1 MLLVLP
7 AIVYFRD
14 AIAGMLLIVVM
25 GYSALYLL
33 HARHA
38 AFAHGAQVDPAQM
51 VRYVYVMMPVTVLAT
66 ARGIGHFTVLLR
78 LSYQDRFSSAGM
90 ALLSFLGFALAAP
103 SVYQQRAS
111 MAEDEI
117 QNRLQVLVLD
127 SPRRNLIY
135 VSPYS
140 AALVS
145 ALGREAVVV
154 DWDALDE
161 PAVLDWLRRKTA
173 AGATLAIDPRLCGLT
188 GFSTICGT
196 LTSLMR

>member
-1 MLLVLP
+1 MDTRSPRSSRSVVAPFATSALILENFGLVFWAMLLVLP

-127 SPRRNLIY
+127 
-135 VSPYS
+135 
-140 AALVS
+140 
-145 ALGREAVVV
+145 
-154 DWDALDE
+154 
-161 PAVLDWLRRKTA
+161 
-173 AGATLAIDPRLCGLT
+173 
-188 GFSTICGT
+188 
-196 LTSLMR
+196 